1 MTKASGKMTPT
12 IDKAVYSNLLAEVTP
27 QVIETEEEYDRI
39 LEIVERLTFAKTRTP
54 EEQALLKLLVQLIEI
69 YELEHYPIDEPTPQ
83 EILQHLMEM
92 SGTPQEDLV
101 GIMGSSAV
109 VSEVMNGQRCISKVQ
124 AKALADYFRV
134 SINLFI

>member
-1 MTKASGKMTPT
+1 MILT
-12 IDKAVYSNLLAEVTP
+12 IDKTVYSNLLAEVTP

-39 LEIVERLTFAKTRTP
+39 LEIVERLTFAKTHTP

-69 YELEHYPIDEPTPQ
+69 YELEHYLIDEPTPQ
-83 EILQHLMEM
+83 EILKHLMEM
-92 SGTPQEDLV
+92 SGTDQEELV

-109 VSEVMNGQRCISKVQ
+109 VSEVIQSQRSINKIQ
-124 AKALADYFRV
+124 AKALADYFQV